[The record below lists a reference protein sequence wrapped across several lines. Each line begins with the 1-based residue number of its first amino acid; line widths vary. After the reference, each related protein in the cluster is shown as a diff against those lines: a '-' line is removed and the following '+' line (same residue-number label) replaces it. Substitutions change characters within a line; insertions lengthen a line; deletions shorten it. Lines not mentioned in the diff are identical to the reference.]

1 MQTRSK
7 ILIAIGAILLV
18 IMIVFGIYTFSGP
31 RTYKTL
37 TYDELETLIE
47 GDDAFILFI
56 GSNNCSHCSIYKN
69 TLEQV
74 IQKYKIEINYIDIS
88 KLVDEE
94 YAYLN
99 SHFAFSVTPTTV
111 LVEKGDKPSSERVV
125 NKFKSAKKYNELVR
139 ILKKYEF
146 IK

>member
-1 MQTRSK
+1 MVVNMQTRSK

-94 YAYLN
+94 YALYTIFVHHLN
-99 SHFAFSVTPTTV
+99 FHLLSKFHFQFS
-111 LVEKGDKPSSERVV
+111 
-125 NKFKSAKKYNELVR
+125 
-139 ILKKYEF
+139 ILNLFLFFSIYF
-146 IK
+146 LNHY

>member
-1 MQTRSK
+1 MQKHSK

-18 IMIVFGIYTFSGP
+18 IMIGFGIYSFSGP

-37 TYDELETLIE
+37 SYEELKTLIE

-69 TLEQV
+69 TLDQV
-74 IQKYKIEINYIDIS
+74 IKEYKVEINYIDIS
-88 KLVDEE
+88 KLLDEE

-99 SHFAFSVTPTTV
+99 SNFAFSVTPTTV
-111 LVEKGDKPSSERVV
+111 LVESGDKPSSLRVV
-125 NKFKSAKKYNELVR
+125 NKFKGAKKYNELVK